1 MGLYQ
6 NIMSAIDDI
15 IARYKSNV
23 ADGSLTFAEV
33 GSLALNAATS
43 FVNLVE
49 SMSRGDGDD
58 KKALVLAAISKFY
71 DIVIAPIDIK
81 MIPDPLEVLADQAIK
96 GALLAMTN
104 ASIDAIVNVFNKMG
118 WSTPQVAQSAPQI
131 AGKEPEKLIAPIIF

>member
-6 NIMSAIDDI
+6 NVMQAADEI
-15 IARYKSNV
+15 INHYKATV

-33 GSLALNAATS
+33 GSLAFNAASS

-81 MIPDPLEVLADQAIK
+81 MIPDPLEFMADQAIK
-96 GALLAMTN
+96 GALLATTN

-118 WSTPQVAQSAPQI
+118 WTTAKAET
-131 AGKEPEKLIAPIIF
+131 ATGEPEKLKFPVIF